1 MHIYTLFVNY
11 QMLHIILYHISN
23 ITNRGVRFLAV
34 TFLPI
39 ITSSKHHILHVP
51 CTDNDV
57 NVVYRFGFRL
67 DRHMNIKNI
76 FLALQCFT
84 LNFYKINVMYT

>member
-1 MHIYTLFVNY
+1 MYSVNY
-11 QMLHIILYHISN
+11 QMLDITLYHISN
-23 ITNRGVRFLAV
+23 TTNHGDTFLAIS
-34 TFLPI
+34 FLSRI
-39 ITSSKHHILHVP
+39 RSSKHHIVHVP